1 MINMALQFFRE
12 NKEKTMESMVRLE
25 KSLQNSTQG
34 SDGASP
40 ADISTEDF
48 QNGRGD
54 DTAARSMD

>member
-1 MINMALQFFRE
+1 MINTGLQFLME

-25 KSLQNSTQG
+25 KSLQNPTQG

-54 DTAARSMD
+54 DAVARSMD

>member
-1 MINMALQFFRE
+1 MINMGLQFLME
-12 NKEKTMESMVRLE
+12 NKEKNMESMVRLE
-25 KSLQNSTQG
+25 KSLQNPIQG
-34 SDGASP
+34 SDGVSP

>member
-1 MINMALQFFRE
+1 MINMGLQFLME

-25 KSLQNSTQG
+25 KSLQNPTQG

-40 ADISTEDF
+40 SDISTEDF

>member
-1 MINMALQFFRE
+1 MISMVQQFFNE
-12 NKEKTMESMVRLE
+12 NKEKIMESMVRLE
-25 KSLQNSTQG
+25 KSLQNPTQG

>member
-1 MINMALQFFRE
+1 MINMGQQFFNE
-12 NKEKTMESMVRLE
+12 NKEKIMESMVRLE